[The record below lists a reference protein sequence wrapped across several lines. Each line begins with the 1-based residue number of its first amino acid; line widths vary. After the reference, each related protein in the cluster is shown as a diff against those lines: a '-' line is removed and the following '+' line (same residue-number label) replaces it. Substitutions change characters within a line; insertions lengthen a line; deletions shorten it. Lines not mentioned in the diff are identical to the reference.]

1 QASLSHAPHT
11 DARLR
16 HDPPSSSIVPSVK
29 RVVFS
34 NHHTC
39 HRCAVTCT
47 RLHTWFGTY
56 VPIMAFTRSAS
67 TMAFWRSC
75 VNTPDAWY
83 AGAETGEE
91 TGG

>member
-1 QASLSHAPHT
+1 MAALSP
-11 DARLR
+11 
-16 HDPPSSSIVPSVK
+16 VPGYTLGSV
-29 RVVFS
+29 VI
-34 NHHTC
+34 
-39 HRCAVTCT
+39 
-47 RLHTWFGTY
+47 Y
-56 VPIMAFTRSAS
+56 VPIMAFTCSAS